1 MTDEERYVMDELKGK
16 TMAQKKSMYKKM
28 DKEAKIGATYF
39 GHNSYWAELYNA
51 LFCELERAGKISM
64 YD

>member
-28 DKEAKIGATYF
+28 DKEAKIGATY
-39 GHNSYWAELYNA
+39 
-51 LFCELERAGKISM
+51 C
-64 YD
+64 